1 VRASTSAPHC
11 CAIKE
16 ERSYKVRATVDVQA
30 APQKHIE
37 EYISDSSVGSDDDAP
52 ATRRAPPRSLRLCR
66 GARGRWRARCPP
78 RATATITATQTA
90 EAKKKKRKRIG
101 PAVFAD
107 TATVSFGI
115 KTIDGEDEEDDT
127 KSPSATT
134 VPSPGT
140 PCKEA
145 STEER
150 ATETPRRTST
160 MEERPRLSANTLG
173 DAGSQKRARKAPPP
187 EALQARA
194 KVGDQVS
201 HRTYTHSCFT
211 CSICCAS
218 I

>member
-1 VRASTSAPHC
+1 M
-11 CAIKE
+11 
-16 ERSYKVRATVDVQA
+16 
-30 APQKHIE
+30 
-37 EYISDSSVGSDDDAP
+37 
-52 ATRRAPPRSLRLCR
+52 
-66 GARGRWRARCPP
+66 
-78 RATATITATQTA
+78 ITATQTA

-140 PCKEA
+140 PRKEA

-160 MEERPRLSANTLG
+160 MEERPKLSANTLG

-187 EALQARA
+187 KPCKPGLRSAT
-194 KVGDQVS
+194 K
-201 HRTYTHSCFT
+201 
-211 CSICCAS
+211 
-218 I
+218 